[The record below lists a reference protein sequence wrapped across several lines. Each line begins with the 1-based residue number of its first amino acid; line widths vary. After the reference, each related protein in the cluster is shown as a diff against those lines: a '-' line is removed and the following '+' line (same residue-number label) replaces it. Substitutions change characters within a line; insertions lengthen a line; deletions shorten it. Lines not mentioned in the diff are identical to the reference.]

1 MEKIEASTDC
11 SVLFIGDIVGK
22 AGRLAV
28 EELVPELMEQHKI
41 DLVIA
46 NCENAAAGR
55 GVTPKIAEFLF
66 DCGIDILTS
75 GNHIWD
81 KQEIIPYV
89 DTELRILRPANY
101 PDSTPGRGYGVF
113 NDNHGR
119 QVGVVNLCGKL
130 FMDSYENPYTSALNL
145 IDVLKYK
152 TNLIILDFHAEATS
166 EKIAF
171 GWYLDGKISA
181 LVGTHTHVQ
190 TADERVLPNGTAY
203 ITDVGMTGA
212 MDSVIGMDREKSIK
226 RFLTL
231 MPQRL
236 EPAEENIWLNGII
249 IDLDCESGKATGIRR
264 INKPLKQQNMKF

>member
-1 MEKIEASTDC
+1 MEKIEALTDC
-11 SVLFIGDIVGK
+11 SILFIGDIVGK

-28 EELVPELMEQHKI
+28 KAVVPELVEHHKI

-55 GVTPKIAEFLF
+55 GITPKIAGFLF
-66 DCGIDILTS
+66 DCGVDILTS

-89 DTELRILRPANY
+89 DSEPRILRPANY
-101 PDSTPGRGYGVF
+101 PHSAPGRGHGIFY
-113 NDNHGR
+113 DSHGR
-119 QVGVVNLCGKL
+119 QIGIINLCGKL
-130 FMDSYENPYTSALNL
+130 FMDSFENPYTSALNL
-145 IDVLKYK
+145 IDELRDK

-166 EKIAF
+166 EKIAL

-190 TADERVLPNGTAY
+190 TADERILPNGTAY

-236 EPAEENIWLNGII
+236 EPAEGNVWLNGII
-249 IDLDCESGKATGIRR
+249 IDIHCGNGKATSIRR
-264 INKPLKQQNMKF
+264 INKPLEQ

>member
-1 MEKIEASTDC
+1 MEKIEARMDC
-11 SVLFIGDIVGK
+11 SILFIGDIVGK

-28 EELVPELMEQHKI
+28 KALIPELMEQHKI

-55 GVTPKIAEFLF
+55 GITPKIAEFLF
-66 DCGIDILTS
+66 DCGVNILTS

-89 DTELRILRPANY
+89 DSEPRILRPANY
-101 PDSTPGRGYGVF
+101 PGSTPGRGHGVF

-119 QVGVVNLCGKL
+119 QVGVINLCGKL
-130 FMDSYENPYTSALNL
+130 FMDSYENPYTSALKL
-145 IDVLKYK
+145 IEELKYE
-152 TNLIILDFHAEATS
+152 TNIIILDFHAEATS

-190 TADERVLPNGTAY
+190 TADERILPNGTGY

-249 IDLDCESGKATGIRR
+249 IDIHCESGKATGIKR
-264 INKPLKQQNMKF
+264 INKPLEQ

>member
-1 MEKIEASTDC
+1 MGKVEDKRVCCI
-11 SVLFIGDIVGK
+11 LFIGDIVGH

-28 EELVPELMEQHKI
+28 KALVPELIDRHKI

-55 GVTPKIAEFLF
+55 GITPKIAEFLF
-66 DCGIDILTS
+66 ECGINILTS

-81 KQEIIPYV
+81 KQEIIPYM
-89 DTELRILRPANY
+89 DAEPRILRPANY
-101 PDSTPGRGYGVF
+101 PESIPGRGHGVF
-113 NDNHGR
+113 EDSYGR
-119 QVGVVNLCGKL
+119 KVGVGNLCGKL
-130 FMDSYENPYTSALNL
+130 FMDSYENPYISALGL
-145 IDVLKYK
+145 IGELKDK

-166 EKIAF
+166 EKIAL

-181 LVGTHTHVQ
+181 LIGTHTHVQ
-190 TADERVLPNGTAY
+190 TADERILPQGTGY
-203 ITDVGMTGA
+203 ITDVGMTGS
-212 MDSVIGMDREKSIK
+212 MDSVIGMEKEKSIK

-249 IDLDCESGKATGIRR
+249 IDIDFESGKATAIRR
-264 INKPLKQQNMKF
+264 INEPLERQDMKF

>member
-1 MEKIEASTDC
+1 MERIESSTHC
-11 SVLFIGDIVGK
+11 SILFIGDIVGK

-28 EELVPELMEQHKI
+28 KVLVPELIEHHKI
-41 DLVIA
+41 DIVIA
-46 NCENAAAGR
+46 NCENAADGR
-55 GVTPKIAEFLF
+55 GITPKIAGFLL
-66 DCGIDILTS
+66 DCGVNILTS

-81 KQEIIPYV
+81 KQEIIPYFNS
-89 DTELRILRPANY
+89 EPRILRPANY
-101 PDSTPGRGYGVF
+101 PESTPGRGHGVF
-113 NDNHGR
+113 NDNCGR
-119 QVGVVNLCGKL
+119 QVGVINLCGKL
-130 FMDSYENPYTSALNL
+130 FMDSYENPYTSVSNL
-145 IDVLKYK
+145 VDILKEK

-190 TADERVLPNGTAY
+190 TADERILPNGTAY

-212 MDSVIGMDREKSIK
+212 MDSVIGMDKEKSIK

-236 EPAEENIWLNGII
+236 EPAEDNIWLNGII
-249 IDLDCESGKATGIRR
+249 IDIHWESGKAMDIKR
-264 INKPLKQQNMKF
+264 INQPLGQ

>member
-1 MEKIEASTDC
+1 MEKTEASADC
-11 SVLFIGDIVGK
+11 CILFIGDIVGK

-28 EELVPELMEQHKI
+28 EALVPDLIQHYQI

-55 GVTPKIAEFLF
+55 GVTPKVAESLF
-66 DCGIDILTS
+66 DCGIDVLTS

-81 KQEIIPYV
+81 KGEIVPYV
-89 DTELRILRPANY
+89 DTEPRILRPANY
-101 PDSTPGRGYGVF
+101 PDSAPGRGHGIF
-113 NDNHGR
+113 SDSHGR
-119 QVGVVNLCGKL
+119 KVGVVNLCGKL
-130 FMDSYENPYTSALNL
+130 FMDCYENPYTSALEL
-145 IDVLKYK
+145 IDLLKDN

-190 TADERVLPNGTAY
+190 TADERILPNGTAY

-212 MDSVIGMDREKSIK
+212 MDSVIGMDTEKSIK

-236 EPAEENIWLNGII
+236 EPAEENIWLNGTMINI
-249 IDLDCESGKATGIRR
+249 DCESGKATR
-264 INKPLKQQNMKF
+264 IERISKPFER